1 VKLFKTL
8 SIWYGIGTI
17 PFKQAIM
24 KKLVILM
31 VLITGLA
38 INSNAQVNISINIG
52 RQPAWGPTGYD
63 HVDYYYLPDA
73 NAYYDVGNRMFW
85 WPDGRYWRSGPALPG
100 MYHVDLY
107 RVHKVVINN
116 VRQPWLHNDRY
127 YKQYHGYTRHYD
139 QVAIRDGRDRKYWQN
154 PGHPNYGQWQRDNGR
169 GRGNYGYPGHGR
181 GHEDHGRGHGN
192 GHGNGHGR
200 GR

>member
-1 VKLFKTL
+1 
-8 SIWYGIGTI
+8 
-17 PFKQAIM
+17 M

-31 VLITGLA
+31 ALVASIA
-38 INSNAQVNISINIG
+38 VNANAQVNISINIG
-52 RQPAWGPTGYD
+52 SQPAWGPTGYD
-63 HVDYYYLPDA
+63 HADYYYLPDA
-73 NAYYDVGNRMFW
+73 NAYYDISNRLFW
-85 WPDGRYWRSGPALPG
+85 WPEGSYWRSGPALPG

-127 YKQYHGYTRHYD
+127 YKQYHGYTKHYD

-154 PGHPNYGQWQRDNGR
+154 PGHPNYNQWQRDNGR
-169 GRGNYGYPGHGR
+169 GRGNYDNGR
-181 GHEDHGRGHGN
+181 GNWNGNNNGRDNEGNGRGNGN